1 MVKHGWIY
9 GILEVRNSSIGLINN
24 SWPNIE
30 VIYSQVEGAAM
41 GSSVSP
47 IVANLFMEWF
57 EENAINTFMYE
68 ISLWKRYVE
77 DTIVAL
83 DDSLLEDFTNHIN
96 AIHPSIKFTWEE
108 EENNTIPMLDAKTT
122 RDTAGRLSFTVFRK
136 PTHTDQLQ
144 FASNQPL
151 NHKLGVIRT
160 LRHRCDVICSTEEAK
175 LQELEH
181 LKKVLSVSGY
191 TKTSWDIACRE
202 KPPLSHGTLNR
213 PARKGT
219 SPCPTWDMC
228 PTP

>member
-1 MVKHGWIY
+1 MTANH
-9 GILEVRNSSIGLINN
+9 VRDLLLTCLKTTYFLYDG
-24 SWPNIE
+24 

-41 GSSVSP
+41 GSPVSP

-68 ISLWKRYVE
+68 ISLWKRYVD

-83 DDSLLEDFTNHIN
+83 DDSLLKDFTNHIN
-96 AIHPSIKFTWEE
+96 AIHPSIKFTREE

-122 RDTAGRLSFTVFRK
+122 RDTAGRLSFTVYRK
-136 PTHTDQLQ
+136 PTHTDQYLQ

-181 LKKVLSVSGY
+181 LKKVLSV
-191 TKTSWDIACRE
+191 
-202 KPPLSHGTLNR
+202 
-213 PARKGT
+213 
-219 SPCPTWDMC
+219 
-228 PTP
+228 